1 MLGVTAVLQDDKITG
16 IVTDGDIRRMLQKT
30 TDISKLT
37 AGDIMSANPKT
48 IESDS
53 MAVDALD
60 VLEDNKIS
68 QLLAVKDG
76 KYYGVVHLHNLIREG
91 II

>member
-1 MLGVTAVLQDDKITG
+1 MG
-16 IVTDGDIRRMLQKT
+16 IYAACYKKHRYLR
-30 TDISKLT
+30 LT
-37 AGDIMSANPKT
+37 AKDIMSANPKT
-48 IESDS
+48 IDFDA

-60 VLEDNKIS
+60 VLEENKIS